1 MESDSILPQLLL
13 QLVLIAVNALF
24 AATEIAVIS
33 LNETKVRRMAE
44 GGDRKAAKMLRMVTE
59 PTGFLSTIQICITL
73 AGFLGS
79 AFAADNFSDKLVN
92 WLINDCGVSGVSP
105 SALDTISVIII
116 TLVLSYFTLVLGEL
130 VPKRIAMKRP
140 EGIARAVSGLMIGM
154 TTVLRPAIWLLTVST
169 NGVLRLCGIDPKD
182 NAEEVSEEEI
192 IMMLDE
198 GEEAGSIESGEKEL
212 IKNVFS
218 LNDTTAEDVMVHR
231 SQVAFLKRDD
241 ARTTLLNEIAES
253 GYSRFPVYGENIDDI
268 VGILYAKTYLTA
280 QSRGERCEM
289 KDFLMPPRFV
299 HASTHI
305 NRILLD
311 MQREHAHMAVVV
323 DQYGGTKGIVTLE
336 DIIEELV
343 DDYGGVIGI
352 ITLEDILEELV
363 GEIWDESDEVIEN
376 IRERPDGSYDI
387 NGSTRLSDMC
397 ESVGC
402 SIDSNADTVGGWVTE
417 TLGGIPASGESFEC
431 SGMLVTVEATDERRV
446 LEVNV
451 NVSILRE
458 DS

>member
-323 DQYGGTKGIVTLE
+323 D
-336 DIIEELV
+336 
-343 DDYGGVIGI
+343 DYGGVIGI

>member
-140 EGIARAVSGLMIGM
+140 ESIARAVSGLMIGM
-154 TTVLRPAIWLLTVST
+154 TTVLRPVIWLLTVST

-323 DQYGGTKGIVTLE
+323 D
-336 DIIEELV
+336 
-343 DDYGGVIGI
+343 DYGGVIGI

-397 ESVGC
+397 ESLGC

>member
-241 ARTTLLNEIAES
+241 AQTTLLNEIVES

-311 MQREHAHMAVVV
+311 MQREHAHMAVV
-323 DQYGGTKGIVTLE
+323 
-336 DIIEELV
+336 V

>member
-130 VPKRIAMKRP
+130 VPKRIAMKRS
-140 EGIARAVSGLMIGM
+140 ESIARAVSGLMIAM
-154 TTVLRPAIWLLTVST
+154 TAALRPIIWLLTVST
-169 NGVLRLCGIDPKD
+169 NGVLRLCGIDPED

-280 QSRGERCEM
+280 QSRGERCKM

-305 NRILLD
+305 NHILLD
-311 MQREHAHMAVVV
+311 MQREHAHMAVV
-323 DQYGGTKGIVTLE
+323 
-336 DIIEELV
+336 V

-376 IRERPDGSYDI
+376 IRERSNGSYDI

-397 ESVGC
+397 ESIGC
-402 SIDSNADTVGGWVTE
+402 SIDSEADTVGGWVTE
-417 TLGGIPASGESFEC
+417 MLGGIPESGESFEC
-431 SGMLVTVEATDERRV
+431 GGMHVTVESTDERRV
-446 LEVNV
+446 LKVNV
-451 NVSILRE
+451 NVNILRE
-458 DS
+458 DA

>member
-92 WLINDCGVSGVSP
+92 WLINDCEVSGVSP

-154 TTVLRPAIWLLTVST
+154 TTVLRPVIWLLTVST

-323 DQYGGTKGIVTLE
+323 D
-336 DIIEELV
+336 
-343 DDYGGVIGI
+343 DYGGVIGI

-431 SGMLVTVEATDERRV
+431 SGMMVTVEATDERRV

>member
-130 VPKRIAMKRP
+130 VPKRIAMKRS
-140 EGIARAVSGLMIGM
+140 ESIARAVSGLMIGM
-154 TTVLRPAIWLLTVST
+154 TAALRPIIWLLTVST
-169 NGVLRLCGIDPKD
+169 NGVLRLCGIDPEN

-241 ARTTLLNEIAES
+241 VRTTLLNEIAES

-323 DQYGGTKGIVTLE
+323 D
-336 DIIEELV
+336 
-343 DDYGGVIGI
+343 DYGGVIGI

-376 IRERPDGSYDI
+376 IRERSDGSYDI

-417 TLGGIPASGESFEC
+417 MLGGIPESGESFEC
-431 SGMLVTVEATDERRV
+431 SGMLVTVESTDKRRV
-446 LEVNV
+446 LKVNV
-451 NVSILRE
+451 NVNILRE
-458 DS
+458 DA

>member
-130 VPKRIAMKRP
+130 VPKRIAMKRS
-140 EGIARAVSGLMIGM
+140 ESIARAVSGLMIGM
-154 TTVLRPAIWLLTVST
+154 TTVLRPVIWLLTVST

-323 DQYGGTKGIVTLE
+323 D
-336 DIIEELV
+336 
-343 DDYGGVIGI
+343 DYGGVIGI

-376 IRERPDGSYDI
+376 IRERSDGSYDI

-397 ESVGC
+397 ESIGC
-402 SIDSNADTVGGWVTE
+402 SIDSEADTVGGWVTE
-417 TLGGIPASGESFEC
+417 MLGGIPESGESFEC
-431 SGMLVTVEATDERRV
+431 GGMHVTVESTDKRRV
-446 LEVNV
+446 LKVNV
-451 NVSILRE
+451 NVNILRE
-458 DS
+458 DA

>member
-92 WLINDCGVSGVSP
+92 WLINDCEVSGVSP

-154 TTVLRPAIWLLTVST
+154 TTVLRPVIWLLTVST

-289 KDFLMPPRFV
+289 KDFLMSPRFV

-311 MQREHAHMAVVV
+311 MQREHAHMAVV
-323 DQYGGTKGIVTLE
+323 
-336 DIIEELV
+336 V

-376 IRERPDGSYDI
+376 IRERSDGSYDI

-397 ESVGC
+397 ESIGC
-402 SIDSNADTVGGWVTE
+402 SIDSEADTVGGWVTE
-417 TLGGIPASGESFEC
+417 MLGGIPESGESFEC
-431 SGMLVTVEATDERRV
+431 GGMHVTVESTDKRRV
-446 LEVNV
+446 LKVNV
-451 NVSILRE
+451 NVNILRE
-458 DS
+458 DA

>member
-13 QLVLIAVNALF
+13 QFVLIAVNALF

-92 WLINDCGVSGVSP
+92 WLINDCEVSGVSP

-130 VPKRIAMKRP
+130 VPKRIAMKRS
-140 EGIARAVSGLMIGM
+140 ESIARAVSGLMIAM
-154 TTVLRPAIWLLTVST
+154 TAALRPIIWLLTVST
-169 NGVLRLCGIDPKD
+169 NGVLRLCGIDPED

-323 DQYGGTKGIVTLE
+323 D
-336 DIIEELV
+336 
-343 DDYGGVIGI
+343 DYGGVIGI

-376 IRERPDGSYDI
+376 IRERSDGSYDI

-397 ESVGC
+397 ESIGC
-402 SIDSNADTVGGWVTE
+402 SIDSEADTVGGWVTE
-417 TLGGIPASGESFEC
+417 MLGGIPESGESFEC
-431 SGMLVTVEATDERRV
+431 GGMHVTVESTDKRRV
-446 LEVNV
+446 LKVNV
-451 NVSILRE
+451 NVNILRE
-458 DS
+458 DA

>member
-92 WLINDCGVSGVSP
+92 WLINDCEVSGVSP

-154 TTVLRPAIWLLTVST
+154 TTVLRPVIWLLTVST

-323 DQYGGTKGIVTLE
+323 D
-336 DIIEELV
+336 
-343 DDYGGVIGI
+343 DYGGVIGI

-376 IRERPDGSYDI
+376 IRERSDGSYDI

-417 TLGGIPASGESFEC
+417 MLGGIPESGESFEC
-431 SGMLVTVEATDERRV
+431 GGMHVTVESTDKRRV

>member
-92 WLINDCGVSGVSP
+92 WLINDCEVSGVSP

-130 VPKRIAMKRP
+130 VPKRIAMKRS
-140 EGIARAVSGLMIGM
+140 ESIARTVSGLMIGM
-154 TTVLRPAIWLLTVST
+154 TTVLRPIIWLLTVST
-169 NGVLRLCGIDPKD
+169 NGVLRLCGIDPED

-218 LNDTTAEDVMVHR
+218 LNDTSAEDVMVHR

-323 DQYGGTKGIVTLE
+323 D
-336 DIIEELV
+336 
-343 DDYGGVIGI
+343 DYGGVIGI

-376 IRERPDGSYDI
+376 IRERSDGSYDI

-397 ESVGC
+397 ESIGC
-402 SIDSNADTVGGWVTE
+402 SIDSEADTVGGWVTE
-417 TLGGIPASGESFEC
+417 MLGGIPESGESFEC
-431 SGMLVTVEATDERRV
+431 GGMHVTVESTDKRRV
-446 LEVNV
+446 LKVNV
-451 NVSILRE
+451 NVNILRE
-458 DS
+458 DA

>member
-92 WLINDCGVSGVSP
+92 WLINDCEVSGVSP

-130 VPKRIAMKRP
+130 VPKRIAMKRS
-140 EGIARAVSGLMIGM
+140 ESIARAVSGLMIAM
-154 TTVLRPAIWLLTVST
+154 TAALRPIIWLLTVST

-323 DQYGGTKGIVTLE
+323 D
-336 DIIEELV
+336 
-343 DDYGGVIGI
+343 DYGGVIGI

-376 IRERPDGSYDI
+376 IRERSDGSYDI

-397 ESVGC
+397 ESIGC
-402 SIDSNADTVGGWVTE
+402 SIDSEADTVGGWVTE
-417 TLGGIPASGESFEC
+417 MLGGIPESGESFEC
-431 SGMLVTVEATDERRV
+431 GGMHVTVESTDERRV
-446 LEVNV
+446 LKVNV
-451 NVSILRE
+451 NVNILRE
-458 DS
+458 DA

>member
-130 VPKRIAMKRP
+130 VPKRIAMKRS
-140 EGIARAVSGLMIGM
+140 ESIARAVSGLMIAM
-154 TTVLRPAIWLLTVST
+154 TAALRPIIWLLTVST
-169 NGVLRLCGIDPKD
+169 NGVLRLCGIDPED

-323 DQYGGTKGIVTLE
+323 D
-336 DIIEELV
+336 
-343 DDYGGVIGI
+343 DYGGVIGI

-376 IRERPDGSYDI
+376 IRERSDGSYDI

-397 ESVGC
+397 ESIGC
-402 SIDSNADTVGGWVTE
+402 SIDSEADTVGGWVTE
-417 TLGGIPASGESFEC
+417 MFGGIPESGESFEC
-431 SGMLVTVEATDERRV
+431 GGMHVTVESTDERRV
-446 LEVNV
+446 LKVNV
-451 NVSILRE
+451 NVNILRE
-458 DS
+458 DA

>member
-92 WLINDCGVSGVSP
+92 WLINDCEVSGVSP

-130 VPKRIAMKRP
+130 VPKRIAMKRS
-140 EGIARAVSGLMIGM
+140 ESIARAVSGLMIAM
-154 TTVLRPAIWLLTVST
+154 TAALRPIIWLLTVST
-169 NGVLRLCGIDPKD
+169 NGVLRLCGIDPED

-231 SQVAFLKRDD
+231 LQVAFLKRDD
-241 ARTTLLNEIAES
+241 AQTTLLNEIAES

-323 DQYGGTKGIVTLE
+323 D
-336 DIIEELV
+336 
-343 DDYGGVIGI
+343 DYGGVIGI

-376 IRERPDGSYDI
+376 IRERSDGSYDI

-397 ESVGC
+397 ESIGC
-402 SIDSNADTVGGWVTE
+402 SIDSEADTVGGWVTE
-417 TLGGIPASGESFEC
+417 MLGGIPESGESFEC
-431 SGMLVTVEATDERRV
+431 GGMHVTVESTDKRRV
-446 LEVNV
+446 LKVNV
-451 NVSILRE
+451 NVNILRE
-458 DS
+458 DA

>member
-92 WLINDCGVSGVSP
+92 WLINDCEVSGVSP

-140 EGIARAVSGLMIGM
+140 EGIACAVSGLMIGM
-154 TTVLRPAIWLLTVST
+154 TAVLRPIIWLLTVST
-169 NGVLRLCGIDPKD
+169 NGVLRLCGIDPED

-323 DQYGGTKGIVTLE
+323 D
-336 DIIEELV
+336 
-343 DDYGGVIGI
+343 DYGGVIGI

-376 IRERPDGSYDI
+376 IRERSDGSYDI

-397 ESVGC
+397 ESIGC

-417 TLGGIPASGESFEC
+417 MLGGIPESGESFEC
-431 SGMLVTVEATDERRV
+431 GGMHVTVESTDKRRV
-446 LEVNV
+446 LKVNV
-451 NVSILRE
+451 NVNILRE
-458 DS
+458 DA

>member
-92 WLINDCGVSGVSP
+92 WLINDCEVSGVSP

-130 VPKRIAMKRP
+130 VPKRIAMKRS
-140 EGIARAVSGLMIGM
+140 ESIARAVSGLMIAM
-154 TTVLRPAIWLLTVST
+154 TAALCPIIWLLTVST
-169 NGVLRLCGIDPKD
+169 NGVLRLCGIDPED

-231 SQVAFLKRDD
+231 SQVTFLRRDD
-241 ARTTLLNEIAES
+241 TRDALLNKIAES

-289 KDFLMPPRFV
+289 KDFLMPPRFA

-311 MQREHAHMAVVV
+311 MQREHAHMAVV
-323 DQYGGTKGIVTLE
+323 
-336 DIIEELV
+336 V

-417 TLGGIPASGESFEC
+417 MLGGIPESGESFEC
-431 SGMLVTVEATDERRV
+431 GGMHVTVESTDKRRV
-446 LEVNV
+446 LKVNV
-451 NVSILRE
+451 NVNILRE
-458 DS
+458 DA

>member
-92 WLINDCGVSGVSP
+92 WLINDCEISGVSP

-130 VPKRIAMKRP
+130 VPKRIAMKRS
-140 EGIARAVSGLMIGM
+140 ESIARTVSGLMIAM
-154 TTVLRPAIWLLTVST
+154 TAALRPIIWLLTVST
-169 NGVLRLCGIDPKD
+169 NGVLRLCGIDPED

-323 DQYGGTKGIVTLE
+323 D
-336 DIIEELV
+336 
-343 DDYGGVIGI
+343 DYGGVIGI

-376 IRERPDGSYDI
+376 IRERSDGSYDI

-417 TLGGIPASGESFEC
+417 MLGGIPESGESFEC
-431 SGMLVTVEATDERRV
+431 GGMHVTVESTDKRRV
-446 LEVNV
+446 LKVNV
-451 NVSILRE
+451 NVNILRE
-458 DS
+458 DA

>member
-92 WLINDCGVSGVSP
+92 WLINDCEVSGVSP

-130 VPKRIAMKRP
+130 VPKRIAMKRS
-140 EGIARAVSGLMIGM
+140 ESIARAVSGLMIGM
-154 TTVLRPAIWLLTVST
+154 TTVLRPVIWLLTVST
-169 NGVLRLCGIDPKD
+169 NGVLRLCGIDPED

-323 DQYGGTKGIVTLE
+323 D
-336 DIIEELV
+336 
-343 DDYGGVIGI
+343 DYGGVIGI

-376 IRERPDGSYDI
+376 IRKRSDGSYDI

-397 ESVGC
+397 ESIGC
-402 SIDSNADTVGGWVTE
+402 SIDSEADTVGGWVTE
-417 TLGGIPASGESFEC
+417 MLGGIPESGESFEC

>member
-1 MESDSILPQLLL
+1 MESDSILPQLLPQLLL

-92 WLINDCGVSGVSP
+92 WLINDCEVSGVSP

-130 VPKRIAMKRP
+130 VPKRIAMKRS
-140 EGIARAVSGLMIGM
+140 ESIARAVSGLMIAM
-154 TTVLRPAIWLLTVST
+154 TAALRPIIWLLTVST
-169 NGVLRLCGIDPKD
+169 NGVLRLCGIDPED

-323 DQYGGTKGIVTLE
+323 D
-336 DIIEELV
+336 
-343 DDYGGVIGI
+343 DYGGVIGI

-376 IRERPDGSYDI
+376 IRERSDGSYDI

-397 ESVGC
+397 ESIGC
-402 SIDSNADTVGGWVTE
+402 SIDSEADTVGGWVTE
-417 TLGGIPASGESFEC
+417 MLGGIPESGESFEC
-431 SGMLVTVEATDERRV
+431 GGMHVTVESTDKRRV
-446 LEVNV
+446 LKVNV
-451 NVSILRE
+451 NVNILRE
-458 DS
+458 DA

>member
-92 WLINDCGVSGVSP
+92 WLINDCEVSGVSP

-154 TTVLRPAIWLLTVST
+154 TTVLRPVIWLLTVST
-169 NGVLRLCGIDPKD
+169 NGVLRLCGIGPKD

-323 DQYGGTKGIVTLE
+323 D
-336 DIIEELV
+336 
-343 DDYGGVIGI
+343 DYGGVIGI

>member
-130 VPKRIAMKRP
+130 VPKRIAMKRS
-140 EGIARAVSGLMIGM
+140 ESIARAVSGLMIAM
-154 TTVLRPAIWLLTVST
+154 TAALRPIIWLLTVST
-169 NGVLRLCGIDPKD
+169 NGVLRLCGIDPED

-323 DQYGGTKGIVTLE
+323 D
-336 DIIEELV
+336 
-343 DDYGGVIGI
+343 DYGGVIGI
-352 ITLEDILEELV
+352 ITLEDILEKLV

-376 IRERPDGSYDI
+376 IRERSDGSYDI

-402 SIDSNADTVGGWVTE
+402 SIDSNANTVGGWVTE
-417 TLGGIPASGESFEC
+417 MLGGIPESGESFEC
-431 SGMLVTVEATDERRV
+431 GGMHVTVESTDKRRV
-446 LEVNV
+446 LKVNV
-451 NVSILRE
+451 NVNILRE
-458 DS
+458 DA

>member
-92 WLINDCGVSGVSP
+92 WLINDCEVSGVSP

-130 VPKRIAMKRP
+130 VPKRIAMKRS
-140 EGIARAVSGLMIGM
+140 ESIARTVSGLMIGM
-154 TTVLRPAIWLLTVST
+154 TTVLRPIIWLLTVST
-169 NGVLRLCGIDPKD
+169 NGVLRLCGIDPED

-323 DQYGGTKGIVTLE
+323 D
-336 DIIEELV
+336 
-343 DDYGGVIGI
+343 DYGGVIGI

-376 IRERPDGSYDI
+376 IKERSDGSYDI

-397 ESVGC
+397 ESIGC
-402 SIDSNADTVGGWVTE
+402 SIDSEADTVGGWVTE
-417 TLGGIPASGESFEC
+417 MLGGMPESGESFER
-431 SGMLVTVEATDERRV
+431 SGMHVTVESTDKRRV
-446 LEVNV
+446 LKVNV
-451 NVSILRE
+451 NVNILRE
-458 DS
+458 DA

>member
-130 VPKRIAMKRP
+130 VPKRIAMKRS
-140 EGIARAVSGLMIGM
+140 ESIARAVSGLMIAM
-154 TTVLRPAIWLLTVST
+154 TAALRPIIWLLTVST
-169 NGVLRLCGIDPKD
+169 NGVLRLCGIDPED

-323 DQYGGTKGIVTLE
+323 D
-336 DIIEELV
+336 
-343 DDYGGVIGI
+343 DYGGVIGI

-376 IRERPDGSYDI
+376 IRERSDGSYDI

-402 SIDSNADTVGGWVTE
+402 SIDSEADTVGGWVTE
-417 TLGGIPASGESFEC
+417 MLGGIPESGESFEC
-431 SGMLVTVEATDERRV
+431 GGMHVTVESTDKRRV
-446 LEVNV
+446 LKVNV
-451 NVSILRE
+451 NVNILRE
-458 DS
+458 DA

>member
-130 VPKRIAMKRP
+130 VPKRIAMKRS
-140 EGIARAVSGLMIGM
+140 ESIARAVSGLMIAM
-154 TTVLRPAIWLLTVST
+154 TAALRPIIWLLTVST
-169 NGVLRLCGIDPKD
+169 NGVLRLCGIDPED

-241 ARTTLLNEIAES
+241 AQTTLLNEIAES

-323 DQYGGTKGIVTLE
+323 D
-336 DIIEELV
+336 
-343 DDYGGVIGI
+343 DYGGVIGI

-376 IRERPDGSYDI
+376 IRERSDGSYDI

-397 ESVGC
+397 ESIGC
-402 SIDSNADTVGGWVTE
+402 SIDSEADTVGGWVTE
-417 TLGGIPASGESFEC
+417 MLGGIPESGESFEC
-431 SGMLVTVEATDERRV
+431 GGMHVTVESTDERRV
-446 LEVNV
+446 LKVNV
-451 NVSILRE
+451 NVNILRE

>member
-92 WLINDCGVSGVSP
+92 WLINDCEASGVSP

-154 TTVLRPAIWLLTVST
+154 TTVLRPVIWLLTVST

-323 DQYGGTKGIVTLE
+323 D
-336 DIIEELV
+336 
-343 DDYGGVIGI
+343 DYGGVIGI

>member
-92 WLINDCGVSGVSP
+92 WLINDCEVSGVSP

-130 VPKRIAMKRP
+130 VPKRIAMKRS
-140 EGIARAVSGLMIGM
+140 ESIARAVSGLMIAM
-154 TTVLRPAIWLLTVST
+154 TAALRPIIWLLTVST
-169 NGVLRLCGIDPKD
+169 NGVLRLCGIDPED

-323 DQYGGTKGIVTLE
+323 D
-336 DIIEELV
+336 
-343 DDYGGVIGI
+343 DYGGVIGI

-376 IRERPDGSYDI
+376 IRERSDGSYDI

-397 ESVGC
+397 ESIGC
-402 SIDSNADTVGGWVTE
+402 SIDSEADTVGGWVTE
-417 TLGGIPASGESFEC
+417 MLGGIPESGESFER
-431 SGMLVTVEATDERRV
+431 SGMHVTVESTDKRRV
-446 LEVNV
+446 LKVNV
-451 NVSILRE
+451 NVNILRE
-458 DS
+458 DA

>member
-1 MESDSILPQLLL
+1 MESDSVLPQLLL

-92 WLINDCGVSGVSP
+92 WLINDCEVSGVSP

-130 VPKRIAMKRP
+130 VPKRIAMKRS
-140 EGIARAVSGLMIGM
+140 ESIARAVSGLMIAM
-154 TTVLRPAIWLLTVST
+154 TAALRPIIWLLTVST
-169 NGVLRLCGIDPKD
+169 NGVLRLCGIDPED

-323 DQYGGTKGIVTLE
+323 D
-336 DIIEELV
+336 
-343 DDYGGVIGI
+343 DYGGVIGI

-376 IRERPDGSYDI
+376 IRERSDGSYDI

-397 ESVGC
+397 ESIGC
-402 SIDSNADTVGGWVTE
+402 SIDSEADTVGGWVTE
-417 TLGGIPASGESFEC
+417 MLGGIPESGESFEC
-431 SGMLVTVEATDERRV
+431 GGMHVTVESTDKRRV
-446 LEVNV
+446 LKVNV
-451 NVSILRE
+451 NVNILRE
-458 DS
+458 DA

>member
-130 VPKRIAMKRP
+130 VPKRIAMKRS
-140 EGIARAVSGLMIGM
+140 ESIARAVSGLMIAM
-154 TTVLRPAIWLLTVST
+154 TAALRPIIWLLTVST
-169 NGVLRLCGIDPKD
+169 NGVLRLCGIDPED

-289 KDFLMPPRFV
+289 KDFLMSPRFV

-311 MQREHAHMAVVV
+311 MQREHAHMAVV
-323 DQYGGTKGIVTLE
+323 
-336 DIIEELV
+336 V

-376 IRERPDGSYDI
+376 IRERSDGSYDI

-397 ESVGC
+397 ESIGC
-402 SIDSNADTVGGWVTE
+402 SIDSEADTVGGWVTE
-417 TLGGIPASGESFEC
+417 MLGGIPESGESFEC
-431 SGMLVTVEATDERRV
+431 GGMHVTVESTDKRRV
-446 LEVNV
+446 LKVNV
-451 NVSILRE
+451 NVNILRE
-458 DS
+458 DA

>member
-1 MESDSILPQLLL
+1 MESDSILPQLML

-92 WLINDCGVSGVSP
+92 WLINDCEVSGVSP

-154 TTVLRPAIWLLTVST
+154 TTVLRPVIWLLTVST

-323 DQYGGTKGIVTLE
+323 D
-336 DIIEELV
+336 
-343 DDYGGVIGI
+343 DYGGVIGI

>member
-92 WLINDCGVSGVSP
+92 WLINDCEVSGVSP

-154 TTVLRPAIWLLTVST
+154 TTVLRPVIWLLTVST

-231 SQVAFLKRDD
+231 SQVSFLKRDD

-323 DQYGGTKGIVTLE
+323 D
-336 DIIEELV
+336 
-343 DDYGGVIGI
+343 DYGGVIGI

-431 SGMLVTVEATDERRV
+431 GGMLVTVEATDERRV

>member
-92 WLINDCGVSGVSP
+92 WLINDCEVSGVSP

-154 TTVLRPAIWLLTVST
+154 TTVLRPVIWLLTVST

-311 MQREHAHMAVVV
+311 MQREHAHMAMV
-323 DQYGGTKGIVTLE
+323 
-336 DIIEELV
+336 V

>member
-182 NAEEVSEEEI
+182 NDEEVSEEEI

-323 DQYGGTKGIVTLE
+323 D
-336 DIIEELV
+336 
-343 DDYGGVIGI
+343 DYGGVIGI

>member
-140 EGIARAVSGLMIGM
+140 ESIARAVSGLMIGM
-154 TTVLRPAIWLLTVST
+154 TTVLRPVIWLLTVST

-241 ARTTLLNEIAES
+241 AQTTLLNEIAES

-311 MQREHAHMAVVV
+311 MQREHAHMAVV
-323 DQYGGTKGIVTLE
+323 
-336 DIIEELV
+336 V

>member
-92 WLINDCGVSGVSP
+92 WLINDCEVSGVSP

-130 VPKRIAMKRP
+130 VPKRIAMKRS
-140 EGIARAVSGLMIGM
+140 ESIARTVSGLMIAM
-154 TTVLRPAIWLLTVST
+154 TAALRPIIWLLTVST
-169 NGVLRLCGIDPKD
+169 NGVLRLCGIDPED

-323 DQYGGTKGIVTLE
+323 D
-336 DIIEELV
+336 
-343 DDYGGVIGI
+343 DYGGVIGI

-376 IRERPDGSYDI
+376 IRERSNGSYDI

-397 ESVGC
+397 ESIGC
-402 SIDSNADTVGGWVTE
+402 SIDSEADTVGGWVTE
-417 TLGGIPASGESFEC
+417 MLGGIPESGESFEC
-431 SGMLVTVEATDERRV
+431 GGMHVTVESTDERRV
-446 LEVNV
+446 LKVNV
-451 NVSILRE
+451 NVNILRE
-458 DS
+458 DA

>member
-92 WLINDCGVSGVSP
+92 WLINDCGVSGVSS

-130 VPKRIAMKRP
+130 VPKRIAMKRS
-140 EGIARAVSGLMIGM
+140 ESIARTVSGLMIAM
-154 TTVLRPAIWLLTVST
+154 TAALRPIIWLLTVST
-169 NGVLRLCGIDPKD
+169 NGVLRLCGIDPED

-241 ARTTLLNEIAES
+241 VRTTLLNEIAES

-323 DQYGGTKGIVTLE
+323 D
-336 DIIEELV
+336 
-343 DDYGGVIGI
+343 DYGGVIGI

-376 IRERPDGSYDI
+376 IRERSDGSYDI

-397 ESVGC
+397 ESIGC
-402 SIDSNADTVGGWVTE
+402 SIDSEADTVGGWVTE
-417 TLGGIPASGESFEC
+417 MLGGIPESGESFEC
-431 SGMLVTVEATDERRV
+431 GGMHVTVESTDKRRV
-446 LEVNV
+446 LKVNV
-451 NVSILRE
+451 NVNILRE
-458 DS
+458 DA

>member
-130 VPKRIAMKRP
+130 VPKRIAMKRS
-140 EGIARAVSGLMIGM
+140 ESIARAVSGLMIAM
-154 TTVLRPAIWLLTVST
+154 TAALRPIIWLLTVST
-169 NGVLRLCGIDPKD
+169 NGVLRLCGIDPED

-299 HASTHI
+299 HARTHI

-311 MQREHAHMAVVV
+311 MQREHAHMAVV
-323 DQYGGTKGIVTLE
+323 
-336 DIIEELV
+336 V

-376 IRERPDGSYDI
+376 IRERSDGSYDI

-397 ESVGC
+397 ESIGC

-417 TLGGIPASGESFEC
+417 MLGGIPESGESFEC
-431 SGMLVTVEATDERRV
+431 GGMHVTVESTDKRRV
-446 LEVNV
+446 LKVNV
-451 NVSILRE
+451 NVNILRE
-458 DS
+458 DA

>member
-92 WLINDCGVSGVSP
+92 WLINDCEVSGVSP

-130 VPKRIAMKRP
+130 VPKRIAMKRS
-140 EGIARAVSGLMIGM
+140 ESIARTVSGLMIGM
-154 TTVLRPAIWLLTVST
+154 TTVLRPIIWLLTVST
-169 NGVLRLCGIDPKD
+169 NGVLRLCGIDPED

-231 SQVAFLKRDD
+231 SQVTFLRRDD
-241 ARTTLLNEIAES
+241 TRDALLNKIAES

-323 DQYGGTKGIVTLE
+323 D
-336 DIIEELV
+336 
-343 DDYGGVIGI
+343 DYGGVIGI

-376 IRERPDGSYDI
+376 IRERSDGSYDI

-397 ESVGC
+397 ESIGC
-402 SIDSNADTVGGWVTE
+402 SIDSEADTVGGWVTE
-417 TLGGIPASGESFEC
+417 MLGGIPESGESFEC
-431 SGMLVTVEATDERRV
+431 GGMHVTVESTDKRRV
-446 LEVNV
+446 LKVNV
-451 NVSILRE
+451 NVNILRE
-458 DS
+458 DA